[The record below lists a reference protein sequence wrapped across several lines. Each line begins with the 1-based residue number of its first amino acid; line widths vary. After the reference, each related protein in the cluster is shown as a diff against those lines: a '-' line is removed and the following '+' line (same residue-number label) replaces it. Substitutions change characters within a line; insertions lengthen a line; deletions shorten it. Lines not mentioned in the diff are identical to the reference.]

1 VDVLVAFG
9 SYGTVTQTLSFGV
22 PMVVAGMGEDK
33 PEVGARVT
41 WTGTG
46 IYLATDTPTAEQVR
60 DAVEQILAKPE
71 YRTRAQQLARE
82 FASYDSAKELTR
94 LVEAVVAEREVVIG

>member
-1 VDVLVAFG
+1 MLVAFG